1 MQKIKV
7 FIGLFY
13 LIILSSFLLFL
24 FSNFSFQ
31 EVTSYNFIKN
41 NRDYFFKLKESNL
54 FFLSMVY
61 IVFTILWIFVAGF
74 GSPVAL
80 IAGFIFGKW
89 LGLVFL
95 IFSVAIGA
103 TGLYVFANYFL
114 KDFIKAKFL
123 NRFEVLEK
131 KFKKAELTYLLIF
144 RFVGGIPFPVANV
157 LPCLFNVKIS
167 NYFFAILIG
176 TIPQSFLV
184 VSIGSGLEKII
195 NDNLNSPKALDL
207 ITTPDIYLPLIIFFI
222 LFVTTI
228 FVKKK
233 FYKN

>member
-41 NRDYFFKLKESNL
+41 NRDYFFELKESNL
-54 FFLSMVY
+54 YFLSIVY
-61 IVFTILWIFVAGF
+61 IIFTILWIFVAGF
-74 GSPVAL
+74 GSPAAL

>member
-13 LIILSSFLLFL
+13 LIILSSFLLFF

-41 NRDYFFKLKESNL
+41 NRDYFFELKESNL
-54 FFLSMVY
+54 FFMSMMY
-61 IVFTILWIFVAGF
+61 IIFTILWIFVAGF
-74 GSPVAL
+74 GSPAAL

-95 IFSVAIGA
+95 IFSVAVGA

-123 NRFEVLEK
+123 NKFEVLEK

-195 NDNLNSPKALDL
+195 DENLNTPNALDL
-207 ITTPDIYLPLIIFFI
+207 ITAPDIYLPLIIFFI

>member
-103 TGLYVFANYFL
+103 TGLYVFANFA
-114 KDFIKAKFL
+114 FIKS
-123 NRFEVLEK
+123 
-131 KFKKAELTYLLIF
+131 FKK
-144 RFVGGIPFPVANV
+144 
-157 LPCLFNVKIS
+157 
-167 NYFFAILIG
+167 
-176 TIPQSFLV
+176 
-184 VSIGSGLEKII
+184 
-195 NDNLNSPKALDL
+195 
-207 ITTPDIYLPLIIFFI
+207 
-222 LFVTTI
+222 
-228 FVKKK
+228 
-233 FYKN
+233 

>member
-195 NDNLNSPKALDL
+195 NENLNSPKALDL

>member
-123 NRFEVLEK
+123 NRFKVLEK

>member
-1 MQKIKV
+1 MQQIKI

-13 LIILSSFLLFL
+13 LIILSSFLIFF
-24 FSNFSFQ
+24 FSKFSFQ

-41 NRDYFFKLKESNL
+41 NRDYFFELKETNL
-54 FFLSMVY
+54 FFLSIVY
-61 IVFTILWIFVAGF
+61 IISTILWIFVAGF
-74 GSPVAL
+74 GSPAAL

-89 LGLVFL
+89 LGLFFL

-103 TGLYVFANYFL
+103 TGLYMFANYFL
-114 KDFIKAKFL
+114 KDFIKVNFL
-123 NRFEVLEK
+123 NKFKLLEK
-131 KFKKAELTYLLIF
+131 KFKEAELTYLLIF
-144 RFVGGIPFPVANV
+144 RFVGGIPFPIANV
-157 LPCLFNVKIS
+157 LPCLFNVKVS
-167 NYFFAILIG
+167 NYFLAILIG

-195 NDNLNSPKALDL
+195 DKNLSAPTLVDL
-207 ITTPDIYLPLIIFFI
+207 ITSPDIYLPLIIFFI

-228 FVKKK
+228 FFKKK

>member
-31 EVTSYNFIKN
+31 EITSYNFIKN

>member
-1 MQKIKV
+1 MQKIK
-7 FIGLFY
+7 FYFGLFY
-13 LIILSSFLLFL
+13 LIILSGFLLIF

-41 NRDYFFKLKESNL
+41 NRDYFFELKEVNL
-54 FFLSMVY
+54 FLLSIVY
-61 IVFTILWIFVAGF
+61 IVCTFLWIFLAGF
-74 GSPVAL
+74 GSPAAL

-89 LGLVFL
+89 LGLFFL
-95 IFSVAIGA
+95 IFSVSIGA
-103 TGLYVFANYFL
+103 TGLYVFANYFF
-114 KDFIKAKFL
+114 KDFIKANFLKKFII
-123 NRFEVLEK
+123 LEK
-131 KFKKAELTYLLIF
+131 KIKKAELTYLLIF
-144 RFVGGIPFPVANV
+144 RFVGGIPFPIANI
-157 LPCLFNVKIS
+157 LPCLFNVKVS

-195 NDNLNSPKALDL
+195 DKNVSAPKVLDL
-207 ITTPDIYLPLIIFFI
+207 ITSPDIYIPLIVFLI

-228 FVKKK
+228 FFKRI

>member
-89 LGLVFL
+89 LGLVSL

-195 NDNLNSPKALDL
+195 NENLNSPKALDL